1 MAALVKSFLYLCL
14 LRTALTLCNDL
25 LGPAFM
31 VVATIALAGLKEFFD
46 LLVVRTNL
54 HTKFNFSFITNI
66 GQIYIPLVVWS
77 STDTNN
83 LVVNKTVVSLGISV
97 GQIAGLGG
105 ERFLD
110 TPLLEQKAARVT
122 DDSPGDIS

>member
-46 LLVVRTNL
+46 LLVVRTN
-54 HTKFNFSFITNI
+54 
-66 GQIYIPLVVWS
+66 PLLSGAALTPTTLLLTRPLYLWAFL
-77 STDTNN
+77 
-83 LVVNKTVVSLGISV
+83 LVRL
-97 GQIAGLGG
+97 GLGG

-110 TPLLEQKAARVT
+110 TPLLEQKAAR
-122 DDSPGDIS
+122 

>member
-1 MAALVKSFLYLCL
+1 MAAGAFTPFLAGKGFCDLAMRAARRMAALVKSFLYLCL

-54 HTKFNFSFITNI
+54 HT
-66 GQIYIPLVVWS
+66 
-77 STDTNN
+77 
-83 LVVNKTVVSLGISV
+83 
-97 GQIAGLGG
+97 
-105 ERFLD
+105 
-110 TPLLEQKAARVT
+110 
-122 DDSPGDIS
+122 

>member
-1 MAALVKSFLYLCL
+1 MRAARRMAALVKSFLYLCL
-14 LRTALTLCNDL
+14 LRTAMTLCNDL

-46 LLVVRTNL
+46 LLVVR
-54 HTKFNFSFITNI
+54 
-66 GQIYIPLVVWS
+66 S
-77 STDTNN
+77 SADTNN

-97 GQIAGLGG
+97 GQIAGLGR

-122 DDSPGDIS
+122 DDSPGDIC